1 LSERINAAFRL
12 TRPDFTLDVALDL
25 PARGISVIFGRSGC
39 GKTTLLRCLAGLEPQ
54 AAGHC
59 RVAEEIWQD
68 GRQFRP
74 THRRPLGYVFQ
85 EPGLFPH
92 LTVRGNLE
100 FGYRRVPS
108 GQRRVPFDD
117 AVRLMGLEELLA
129 RRPEQLSG
137 GQRQRAAMARALLT
151 SPRLLL
157 LDEPLAA
164 LDAESKAAILPYL
177 ERLHDEL
184 AIPMVYVTHAVDEMA
199 RLADT
204 LVLLEDGRVRACGEP
219 NALLTDPELPLAH
232 LEEAGTVLAG
242 TVLRHDERYH
252 LSEVAVGEHALVV
265 GRSPLPPGAPARVR
279 VLARDVSLTLQR
291 ATGSSIVNILPV
303 RIEALGPDRD
313 AARVLVRLS
322 LDGAP
327 LLARVTRRSAD
338 ELGLRPGMTVYAQVK
353 AVALMR

>member
-1 LSERINAAFRL
+1 MSERLVAAFRL
-12 TRPDFTLDVALDL
+12 ARPEFTLEVALDL
-25 PARGISVIFGRSGC
+25 PARGITVIFGRSGC

-59 RVAEEIWQD
+59 RVGEEVWQD
-68 GRQFRP
+68 DRQFLP
-74 THRRPLGYVFQ
+74 PHRRSLGYVFQ

-100 FGYRRVPS
+100 FGYRRVPA

-137 GQRQRAAMARALLT
+137 GQRQRVAVARALLA
-151 SPRLLL
+151 SPCLLL

-204 LVLLEDGRVRACGEP
+204 LVLMEDGRVRACGEP
-219 NALLTDPELPLAH
+219 NTLLTDPALPLAH
-232 LEEAGTVLAG
+232 LDEAGVVLAG
-242 TVLRHDERYH
+242 KVLRHDDAYH

-303 RIEALGPDRD
+303 RIEELGPDRD
-313 AARVLVRLS
+313 AARVLLRLS